1 MSSPFRTVT
10 AAQSIDSHL
19 VVASPAL
26 VGCRPDELAPT
37 TLCGRP
43 TIEEIATPPAEVKCE
58 RCLLR
63 APAFM
68 HLPSYREQVT
78 R

>member
-1 MSSPFRTVT
+1 MSSPFQTVT
-10 AAQSIDSHL
+10 ATESIDSHL

-26 VGCRPDELAPT
+26 LGCRPDELAPSA
-37 TLCGRP
+37 LCGRQA
-43 TIEEIATPPAEVKCE
+43 IEEIAIAPADVKCE
-58 RCLLR
+58 RCLMR

-68 HLPSYREQVT
+68 HLPSYREQVS